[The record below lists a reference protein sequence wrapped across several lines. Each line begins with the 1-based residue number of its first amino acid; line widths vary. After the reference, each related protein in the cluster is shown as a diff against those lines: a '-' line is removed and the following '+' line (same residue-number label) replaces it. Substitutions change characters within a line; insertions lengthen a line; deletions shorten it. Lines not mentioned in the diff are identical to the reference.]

1 MTTISMESPAVIQ
14 PIGVTASGATGEAIE
29 ALVSLGLLR
38 ARCGRYCGVFNDG
51 KRDVSELIKVSLI
64 ELGKGR

>member
-1 MTTISMESPAVIQ
+1 DIVES
-14 PIGVTASGATGEAIE
+14 
-29 ALVSLGLLR
+29 LD
-38 ARCGRYCGVFNDG
+38 DG